1 MIYKEV
7 KEYSQRQR
15 INLNKKD
22 GFSKGDKIVVMSE
35 KEYNDLTRE
44 VTNLNNKITAK
55 DKELEV
61 YTNQEQNLKEIIE
74 NITTPIYENHKKELE
89 NREVKIN
96 ELEEQLKKKKKIYVQ
111 YNISMTALNL
121 WDILVFRR
129 HKKLINDFNNTFW
142 VTGENKV
149 IDTSKEK

>member
-96 ELEEQLKKKKKIYVQ
+96 ELEEQLNQLKKIYVQ